1 MWTDRQFWRD
11 ATWRAFRTFCQS
23 LAGLLTVEQVS
34 QNLNASWLA
43 LIYASGVA
51 GLISLLQSVD
61 RERAVTSTTP
71 ALPAPVPEPI
81 VVEEPADYQPV
92 SFYAPTGCGEDLR

>member
-1 MWTDRQFWRD
+1 MAARIEVRQLSMWTSAQFWKS

-23 LAGLLTVEQVS
+23 LAGLLTVEHVS
-34 QNLNASWLA
+34 TNLHASWWA

-61 RERAVTSTTP
+61 RERAVGEVTAEASAEPEVSAANSDP
-71 ALPAPVPEPI
+71 ASANYRP
-81 VVEEPADYQPV
+81 
-92 SFYAPTGCGEDLR
+92 

>member
-1 MWTDRQFWRD
+1 MWTNVQFWRA

-23 LAGLLTVEQVS
+23 LAGLLTVEHVS
-34 QNLNASWLA
+34 TNLNASWWA

-61 RERAVTSTTP
+61 RERAVGEATAAEAVPP
-71 ALPAPVPEPI
+71 AISNTVSDPASANYRP
-81 VVEEPADYQPV
+81 
-92 SFYAPTGCGEDLR
+92 